1 MISVRQEIEC
11 RKCCLR
17 VDEAKKVVLEEYSD
31 LIKEL

>member
-1 MISVRQEIEC
+1 MISVKKEIEC

-17 VDEAKKVVLEEYSD
+17 VDEAKKVVLEEYSE